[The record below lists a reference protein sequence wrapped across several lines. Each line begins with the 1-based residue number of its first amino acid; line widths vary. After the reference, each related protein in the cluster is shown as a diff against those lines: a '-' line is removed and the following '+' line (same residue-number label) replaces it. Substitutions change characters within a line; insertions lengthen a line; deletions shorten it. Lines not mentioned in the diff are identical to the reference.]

1 MLRQARAFG
10 VFFVGEWRNSV
21 GSRRRNVDL
30 PKYKNLEKGS
40 DHHAVVIMIVIA
52 ANAKPVRTVLCNRLI
67 TAGPFFAVEFG
78 KCIW

>member
-1 MLRQARAFG
+1 
-10 VFFVGEWRNSV
+10 VWRKSV

-52 ANAKPVRTVLCNRLI
+52 ANAK
-67 TAGPFFAVEFG
+67 AGTYGAV
-78 KCIW
+78 